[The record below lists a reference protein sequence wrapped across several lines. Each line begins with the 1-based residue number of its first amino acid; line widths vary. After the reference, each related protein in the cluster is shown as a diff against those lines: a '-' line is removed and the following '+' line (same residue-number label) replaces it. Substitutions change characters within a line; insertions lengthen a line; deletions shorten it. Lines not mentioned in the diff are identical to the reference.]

1 MRIIAVTCLLY
12 HCADT
17 LPSAILYTD
26 VVCANES
33 ILGKGSPVAC
43 ELSQGAVHLIQMNL
57 YLVASQL
64 ATVCAIA
71 IWRYDTRKTEKMSK
85 ICTYVSVFVPLV
97 AMVVTYS
104 MPDISCED
112 DNFFLI
118 KFRLSFKCFPFMP
131 TLALEWIILWGHFVV
146 GSVAIVY
153 LVFCIIRAAHKVAP
167 APTSASK
174 RNGIAFL
181 QYMRRHLVVKKGT
194 EKLVLIGLVSA
205 ILLVINVVV
214 NALSI
219 AGINEFEEKSLL
231 SYYGCTL
238 TSRSTTFEGLVK
250 ECRPL
255 TTNKVPAATLAVGFF
270 ATSFSA
276 LCFCA
281 VFAWD
286 NENVKLI
293 RKRFGMTSKTTK
305 LSSRSSHTD

>member
-1 MRIIAVTCLLY
+1 M
-12 HCADT
+12 
-17 LPSAILYTD
+17 P
-26 VVCANES
+26 
-33 ILGKGSPVAC
+33 
-43 ELSQGAVHLIQMNL
+43 NL
-57 YLVASQL
+57 
-64 ATVCAIA
+64 T
-71 IWRYDTRKTEKMSK
+71 
-85 ICTYVSVFVPLV
+85 
-97 AMVVTYS
+97 
-104 MPDISCED
+104 
-112 DNFFLI
+112 
-118 KFRLSFKCFPFMP
+118 
-131 TLALEWIILWGHFVV
+131 LEWIVLWGHFVA

-153 LVFCIIRAAHKVAP
+153 LVYCIIRAANKVAP

-174 RNGIAFL
+174 RKGIAFL
-181 QYMRRHLVVKKGT
+181 QYVRVSSRNLVVKKGT
-194 EKLVLIGLVSA
+194 EKLVYMGLVSA

-255 TTNKVPAATLAVGFF
+255 TTYKVPAATLAVGFF

-286 NENVKLI
+286 KENLKLI
-293 RKRFGMTSKTTK
+293 RKRFGLTSKKT
-305 LSSRSSHTD
+305 SSRSSHTD